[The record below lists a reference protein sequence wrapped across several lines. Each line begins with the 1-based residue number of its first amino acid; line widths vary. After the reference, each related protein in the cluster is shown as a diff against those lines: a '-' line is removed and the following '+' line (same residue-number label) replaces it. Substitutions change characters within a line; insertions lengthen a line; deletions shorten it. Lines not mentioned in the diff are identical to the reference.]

1 MKKKVK
7 CIFLYNEY
15 VLIYSRVEKGQR
27 ARSGAWMLIL
37 KGFENVIRDYVFI
50 TERIILV
57 SFWTNNTISNTFKSL
72 CPWGL

>member
-27 ARSGAWMLIL
+27 ARSGA
-37 KGFENVIRDYVFI
+37 
-50 TERIILV
+50 
-57 SFWTNNTISNTFKSL
+57 
-72 CPWGL
+72 